1 MRISDWSSDV
11 CSSDLYT
18 ADSEVSGKNVGTDL
32 AEGKP
37 TLPLIHAM
45 KHGSKDET
53 ALIRDAI
60 MHGRVEQLEAV
71 LKAVESTGRF
81 LKLAPSLKG
90 TASKLSNRS
99 VVLPTPHNKKHRF
112 TWRWAEPRRRKKGGK
127 SGR

>member
-1 MRISDWSSDV
+1 MRVIELKTARLFEAGCRLGAITAERDGAVQQQLHDYGHHLGLAFQLVDDV
-11 CSSDLYT
+11 LDYT

-60 MHGRVEQLEAV
+60 MHRSEERRVGKECV
-71 LKAVESTGRF
+71 STC
-81 LKLAPSLKG
+81 
-90 TASKLSNRS
+90 RS
-99 VVLPTPHNKKHRF
+99 RGSRYL
-112 TWRWAEPRRRKKGGK
+112 
-127 SGR
+127 